1 MSESI
6 LIGARGWDYPA
17 WHGGFYPQE
26 LPDDW
31 RLTYYNNL
39 LPAVLVPGEAWSSA
53 KRDTVRIWAEDSDPA
68 FRFVVETPVALGDPA
83 TVTAARVAEFHE
95 MLMPLGERLA
105 GLLWRIS
112 SAAGCTVPS
121 LHPALPA
128 FGDRW
133 PLCVDLPD
141 TARNDETLAC
151 LAQHGAGLCWR
162 TASSPTPLPA
172 GRLIVALAD
181 ETQPR
186 AQRLLLERLSAVAA
200 PGRTLA
206 LFFNAADQAQHA
218 RTLAELMGV

>member
-1 MSESI
+1 
-6 LIGARGWDYPA
+6 
-17 WHGGFYPQE
+17 
-26 LPDDW
+26 
-31 RLTYYNNL
+31 
-39 LPAVLVPGEAWSSA
+39 
-53 KRDTVRIWAEDSDPA
+53 
-68 FRFVVETPVALGDPA
+68 
-83 TVTAARVAEFHE
+83 
-95 MLMPLGERLA
+95 
-105 GLLWRIS
+105 
-112 SAAGCTVPS
+112 
-121 LHPALPA
+121 LPA